1 MDPRS
6 PLKTSLKR
14 GALVAAANWQVVLIQ
29 FLAESAFKLLL
40 AVPMVGGAFLVAVVV
55 GADVVELLRGD
66 ARDIL
71 STIAG
76 ALVARPAA
84 LAAFTAAFLVVLLGG
99 SALMFLIKGGT
110 VSVLVAADRHAGPIE
125 QPPLRLATLQRGGR
139 FTLERFIGGCGA
151 LFRRYLVLGLGLIAV
166 YAVSGLAYLFVVFG
180 GYRVL
185 GDRVLFLGWTLIAA
199 LASSALVVWITIV
212 NLLYLLVQI
221 VVAVDGVGL
230 PEAIVRIGRFLRADL
245 KDIAGVFGIV
255 LVLVAL
261 ATAASILATVALG
274 FIAFVPLVGLAV
286 LPIQLA
292 SWLLRGVVFQ
302 YLGLTALGAYL
313 TLYRWFAAGSGHGAS
328 WPEGFSQ
335 AGPRT
340 IGRTA

>member
-1 MDPRS
+1 MDHRS

-14 GALVAAANWQVVLIQ
+14 GALVAAANWQVVLVQ

-40 AVPMVGGAFLVAVVV
+40 AVPIVGGAFLVAVVV

-76 ALVARPAA
+76 ALAAHPAA

-99 SALMFLIKGGT
+99 SALMFLTKGGT
-110 VSVLVAADRHAGPIE
+110 VAVLVAADRHAGSIE
-125 QPPLRLATLQRGGR
+125 QPPLRLSTLQRGGR

-151 LFRRYLVLGLGLIAV
+151 LFRRYLALGLCLIAV
-166 YAVSGLAYLFVVFG
+166 YGLSGAGYVAVVFG
-180 GYRVL
+180 GYRLL
-185 GDRVLFLGWTLIAA
+185 GDRPLLLGWTLIAA

-212 NLLYLLVQI
+212 NLLYLLIQI
-221 VVAVDGVGL
+221 VVATDGVGL
-230 PEAIVRIGRFLRADL
+230 REAIRRVVGFLRADL
-245 KDIAGVFGIV
+245 KDLAGIFGIV

-261 ATAASILATVALG
+261 ATAASILATAALG

-292 SWLLRGVVFQ
+292 AWLLRGLIFQ

-313 TLYRWFAAGSGHGAS
+313 TLYRGSAAGSGQTSS
-328 WPEGFSQ
+328 WPEGVTQS
-335 AGPRT
+335 GPRT